1 MDRAKALNRFQQA
14 LDGVRS
20 VNWLAASPAEGD
32 LRRGQMRRLF
42 ALLAAAALALVIVAL
57 AGAFSPDLR
66 VSVGSPPSPF
76 SQNKQN
82 EPALAV
88 DASHPTV
95 LVSGA
100 NEEIDM
106 EACNAGADTTCP
118 FTRGV
123 GVSGVYFSFDSGTTW
138 TQPTYTGLTAR
149 DCQGLPGPSDP
160 NCVAHTGPIGTI
172 PWYAE
177 NGLVADGDPAVA
189 FGPKP
194 GPNGFSWAN
203 GSRLYYANLT
213 SNVGAT
219 RSEQSFKGFEAIAVS
234 RTDNVQGAAAGDKT
248 AWCVGAAGCA
258 PVIVSKQSSTTF
270 SDKEQIWADNAASS
284 PFFGTA
290 YICWAS
296 FRGQEKGN
304 AAPAPLIV
312 AVSHDGG
319 ETWTQHQITA
329 AANNGQRNPLDG
341 CSIRT
346 DSNGNAYVFGVG
358 TLSSAGKQAF
368 EFVSISRDGGSGWS
382 QPSPVAG
389 PVTQP
394 GLFDPALGRPTIDGI
409 AGARSDLAPAPS
421 VDIANGAPTGT
432 DSSDRIVMT
441 YVSGT
446 IAAPHVYFTESTD
459 RAATWTAPRAI
470 ESTGDRGLYTAP
482 AISPNGRDVYVV
494 YNAFTTPYRTNT
506 TEARFLIGVVK
517 HADVPAGS
525 TSPTGTFGELHRS
538 PPGDS
543 RGTSQNGLTAEFL
556 GDYVYA
562 VATRSYGAA
571 VWNDARNAAD
581 CPAIDGYR
589 MAVENGDPAA
599 TPPPVQQACPATF
612 GNSDIFGG
620 SYPDTTP

>member
-1 MDRAKALNRFQQA
+1 
-14 LDGVRS
+14 
-20 VNWLAASPAEGD
+20 
-32 LRRGQMRRLF
+32 MRRIFTLF
-42 ALLAAAALALVIVAL
+42 AAAAVSLVVVAF
-57 AGAFSPDLR
+57 AGALNPDTL

-88 DASHPTV
+88 DANHPNV
-95 LVSGA
+95 LVAGA

-106 EACNAGADTTCP
+106 EACNAADDTTCP
-118 FTRGV
+118 FTPGV

-149 DCQGLPGPSDP
+149 DCLGVPGPSDP
-160 NCVAHTGPIGTI
+160 ACTAHTGPIGTL

-177 NGLVADGDPAVA
+177 NGLVSDGDPAVA

-194 GPNGFSWAN
+194 GPGGFDWSN

-219 RSEQSFKGFEAIAVS
+219 RSEQAFKGFEAIAVS
-234 RTDNVQGAAAGDKT
+234 RTDNVQGAASGDKS

-270 SDKEQIWADNAASS
+270 SDKEQIWADNASSS
-284 PFFGTA
+284 PFFGTV
-290 YICWAS
+290 YLCWAS

-319 ETWTQHQITA
+319 ETWSQHQITA
-329 AANNGQRNPLDG
+329 AANNSQRNPLDG
-341 CSIRT
+341 CTVRT
-346 DSNGNAYVFGVG
+346 DSRGNAYVFGVG

-368 EFVSISRDGGSGWS
+368 EFVSISTNGGSGWS
-382 QPSPVAG
+382 APAPVAG

-394 GLFDPALGRPTIDGI
+394 GLPDAALGRPTIDGI

-421 VDIANGAPTGT
+421 VDIANGAPTGADAT
-432 DSSDRIVMT
+432 NRIVLT

-446 IAAPHVYFTESTD
+446 IDAPHVYFTESTNG
-459 RAATWTAPRAI
+459 AAGWAAPRAI
-470 ESTGDRGLYTAP
+470 ETPGDRGLYTAP

-506 TEARFLIGVVK
+506 TDPRALVGVVK
-517 HADVPAGS
+517 HADAG
-525 TSPTGTFGELHRS
+525 TGSAATGAFAELHRS
-538 PPGDS
+538 PPGDP

-562 VATRSYGAA
+562 VATRTYGAA

-589 MAVENGDPAA
+589 MALESGDSTA
-599 TPPPVQQACPATF
+599 TPPPVQQACPPNF

-620 SYPDTTP
+620 SYPDPTP